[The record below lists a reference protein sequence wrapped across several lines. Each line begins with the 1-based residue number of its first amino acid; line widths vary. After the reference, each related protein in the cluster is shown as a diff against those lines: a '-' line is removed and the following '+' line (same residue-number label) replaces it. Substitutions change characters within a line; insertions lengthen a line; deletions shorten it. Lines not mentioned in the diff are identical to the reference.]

1 MASRRGGHVESGDG
15 GGNDGGETFGR
26 GGGGGC
32 FGRDIL
38 SPKLGGAALLTRI
51 PPFTPAHPSPVI
63 LP

>member
-1 MASRRGGHVESGDG
+1 MESGDG